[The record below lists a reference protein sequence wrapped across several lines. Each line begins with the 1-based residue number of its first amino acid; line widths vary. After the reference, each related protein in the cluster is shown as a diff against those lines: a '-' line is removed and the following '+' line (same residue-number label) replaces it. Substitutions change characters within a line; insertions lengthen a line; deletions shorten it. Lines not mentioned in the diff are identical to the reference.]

1 VHEGHVSTLGP
12 RRRRLEAAW
21 AAEANRRVAEAE
33 AAGRVPAP
41 QRYKTTAGASFGR
54 EEEPIA
60 RGLVRDNM
68 GRADPNK
75 GYLDDQPISLYT
87 SANVPGKTA
96 ATGKNM
102 FAKNAAFSSRVED
115 FYGGGE
121 VKDL

>member
-1 VHEGHVSTLGP
+1 VCTRATCRPWARGGGGSRPPGP
-12 RRRRLEAAW
+12 RRRTGALPRP
-21 AAEANRRVAEAE
+21 RPP
-33 AAGRVPAP
+33 GGCP
-41 QRYKTTAGASFGR
+41 GASFGR